1 MQCHERQN
9 RSNFSPNNSKKPIHV
24 MNEADGKSNDK
35 TIEEKRPIFDIFLK
49 FFHKPQF
56 RCCHPFSQEVEKRNK

>member
-1 MQCHERQN
+1 
-9 RSNFSPNNSKKPIHV
+9 